1 MRLAGGGGGGGRG
14 SLSVIRSGFV
24 SLRRDL
30 LLEPALE
37 IPGPP
42 PQPQPAPGP
51 SAADGSC
58 LIYI

>member
-1 MRLAGGGGGGGRG
+1 MRQAGGGRG

-42 PQPQPAPGP
+42 PPPAPGP
-51 SAADGSC
+51 FAADGSC
-58 LIYI
+58 LIYM

>member
-1 MRLAGGGGGGGRG
+1 MRLAGGGRG

-30 LLEPALE
+30 LLELE

-42 PQPQPAPGP
+42 PPPRSVPGP
-51 SAADGSC
+51 FAADGSC